1 MENILR
7 TSCAILS
14 FIIPLVGIGIYVFF
28 SPKKDAQLFGIIGIV
43 GVIVYFS
50 IGLGFI

>member
-7 TSCAILS
+7 VIWAVLS
-14 FIIPLVGIGIYVFF
+14 FIIPLVGVGFYLVY

-43 GVIVYFS
+43 GIFVYMS
-50 IGLGFI
+50 VGLGFM